1 MSDIF
6 STFAVT
12 KQQMFTKN
20 IAIDYRG
27 QSYRIFLYGRWF
39 LQVFWFNDGKIY
51 DSHAQKAQIPPFWHT
66 FQVCSTSSRQG
77 SSTSSRQGRGHGN
90 PDPVS
95 WFRLLMPE
103 AFELFIMLFKA
114 INKSINILLCLLLT
128 FSLPLSLPL
137 VDYIDIK
144 VTIYRGRHITNIR
157 FT

>member
-27 QSYRIFLYGRWF
+27 QSYRNFLYGRWF

-51 DSHAQKAQIPPFWHT
+51 DSHAQKAQIPSFWHT
-66 FQVCSTSSRQG
+66 FQG

-95 WFRLLMPE
+95 WFRLLMSE
-103 AFELFIMLFKA
+103 AFELLISLFKA
-114 INKSINILLCLLLT
+114 INKSINILLYLLLT
-128 FSLPLSLPL
+128 FSLPLSLHF

-144 VTIYRGRHITNIR
+144 VTIYRGQHKMDIR
-157 FT
+157 ST